1 MADEFK
7 VTRIQVERGKG
18 SGGNPNLV
26 TCYFVDTT
34 TTPPTPGNVALST
47 TDAIIENDV
56 VLQGAIDTQLALF
69 TAATI
74 DWDK

>member
-7 VTRIQVERGKG
+7 VTRIEIQRGKG
-18 SGGNPNLV
+18 SIGNPNHV
-26 TCYFVDTT
+26 ICYFVDTT
-34 TTPPTPGNVALST
+34 TVPPTPGNVAVDT
-47 TDAIIENDV
+47 TDAIVENPV
-56 VLQGAIDTQLALF
+56 VLQGTIDTQLALF